1 MPRPATLLTAAAAP
15 SLVFALALAALIPAQ
30 QPQPFPHRWVR
41 ISSQLRSDEDVEKIR
56 RLARIASENGLT
68 GALMAIGL
76 DSIDLKGPDYLA
88 RLESVKDILKQN
100 RLEMIPNIFSGGY
113 GGAILAHDRNLA
125 EGFEVRDLLY
135 TVRDGQATL
144 VPEVPL
150 DYTGPA
156 VDRLWTRELAVKPYR
171 CYRVTFRAKTAG
183 LPETRPFTSGA
194 FRLTVQTPD
203 NRNLTPWNARMPATS
218 DWRETTWGFN
228 TQGYDK
234 VTISIGIRPNTPGT
248 AAIDRV
254 RVEEVGLLNVLRRS
268 GTPIT
273 VRADDAPT
281 VYEEGRDF
289 APIADPQLNF
299 RFDHDGPPIRLLP
312 NSRIRN
318 GQRLR
323 VSYYHGF
330 SINDGQT
337 TICMGEPK
345 TYEIWRDLARRM
357 HAAAAPPATS
367 SPWTKCAPAAPAPPA
382 VAATPASCSANASPA
397 SSRCSAKSIPRS
409 TSGSGPTC
417 STPTT
422 TPATNT
428 TSSTATTPAPGTT
441 SPATSASS
449 PGITNAAPS
458 ASPSSPN
465 SASAPSPALITTP
478 ITSTTP
484 APGSMNSAKPPT
496 PKASCTPPGS
506 ISTTYSPISASL
518 YPSNPT
524 LHVAHQHARH
534 IPSPHPQ

>member
-1 MPRPATLLTAAAAP
+1 MPRPVTLLTAAAP
-15 SLVFALALAALIPAQ
+15 SLVFAALALAALIPAQ
-30 QPQPFPHRWVR
+30 PPQPFPHRWVR
-41 ISSQLRSDEDVEKIR
+41 ISSQLRTDDDVEKIR
-56 RLARIASENGLT
+56 RLARTASENGLT

-135 TVRDGQATL
+135 TARDGQATL

-156 VDRLWTRELAVKPYR
+156 VDRLWTRDLAVKPYR

-194 FRLTVQTPD
+194 FRLNVVTPD

-234 VTISIGIRPNTPGT
+234 VTISIGIRPNTPGS
-248 AAIDRV
+248 ASIDRV

-273 VRADDAPT
+273 VRADEGGT

-289 APIADPQLNF
+289 APISDPQLNF
-299 RFDHDGPPIRLLP
+299 RFDHNGPPIRLLP

-357 HAAAAPPATS
+357 HAAAAPPRYVLSMDEMRSGGT
-367 SPWTKCAPAAPAPPA
+367 CAACRGRNPGQLFGECVTRQFHMLREVNPKVDVWIWSDMLDPNHNARDKYYLVHGDYTGSWNHVPRDLGIVTWYYERRALSLPFFSNLGFRTLAGAYYDADTLDNPRGWLEELRK
-382 VAATPASCSANASPA
+382 TPNAQG
-397 SSRCSAKSIPRS
+397 ILY
-409 TSGSGPTC
+409 
-417 STPTT
+417 TT
-422 TPATNT
+422 WLDKYDLLADFGQLV
-428 TSSTATTPAPGTT
+428 S
-441 SPATSASS
+441 
-449 PGITNAAPS
+449 
-458 ASPSSPN
+458 
-465 SASAPSPALITTP
+465 
-478 ITSTTP
+478 
-484 APGSMNSAKPPT
+484 K
-496 PKASCTPPGS
+496 
-506 ISTTYSPISASL
+506 
-518 YPSNPT
+518 
-524 LHVAHQHARH
+524 
-534 IPSPHPQ
+534 